1 MINKFISCIKNNKI
15 VFVLLT
21 MLISYMCY
29 IKFVK
34 PKSSSN
40 VVDNKDYNKDYNKE
54 KEGFISSDKFMG
66 EMKGYVFKNDESGL
80 GYYIDD

>member
-15 VFVLLT
+15 LFILLT
-21 MLISYMCY
+21 MLISYICY
-29 IKFVK
+29 IKFIK
-34 PKSSSN
+34 PKSDEN
-40 VVDNKDYNKDYNKE
+40 MTGNKE

-80 GYYIDD
+80 GYYIDS

>member
-15 VFVLLT
+15 LFILLT
-21 MLISYMCY
+21 MLISYICY
-29 IKFVK
+29 IKFIK
-34 PKSSSN
+34 PKSN
-40 VVDNKDYNKDYNKE
+40 ENMMDNKE

-80 GYYIDD
+80 GYYIDG

>member
-15 VFVLLT
+15 LFILLA
-21 MLISYMCY
+21 MLISYICY

-34 PKSSSN
+34 PKSNKN
-40 VVDNKDYNKDYNKE
+40 VMDNKE

-80 GYYIDD
+80 GYYIDS

>member
-1 MINKFISCIKNNKI
+1 
-15 VFVLLT
+15 
-21 MLISYMCY
+21 
-29 IKFVK
+29 
-34 PKSSSN
+34 

>member
-21 MLISYMCY
+21 MLISYICY

-40 VVDNKDYNKDYNKE
+40 VVDNKDYNKE